1 MKKSKYDRLIKKT
14 PTEPVEVSVR
24 IRQLDDENQPKCVR
38 VVDGNVLQ
46 LIGPPNDTRSGDF
59 KFSDIYSEAVNQK
72 ILFENVASPMVEDLI
87 DGKNGLLF
95 TYGVTNSGKT
105 YTMTGTVEEPGF
117 LPRCL
122 DMIFNSLGE
131 AQAPKYTFI
140 RDNVNGFEVNN
151 NSSKYHISKDLLD
164 NIVKT
169 PKARRNASRYDLEY
183 RQSKN
188 VKKDYKYAIFMSYI
202 EIYNDFVYDLLG
214 EVLPNQYGRYKN
226 PPALRLREDRD
237 RCVYVSECSEVEIK
251 TTEDAFVL
259 LQHGQERK
267 KIASN
272 QLNSE
277 SSRSHSILTIRLVQ
291 APLDPMGEEIL
302 PEKSLINVSQLSLVD
317 LAGSER
323 SSRTGTYRGKR
334 LQESGNIN
342 CSLMTLRRCL
352 EQLRYNQQNQT
363 NEHVKYRNSKL
374 THLFKRFFEG
384 YGKVKMVV
392 CINPCLDEFEEN
404 LHVMQF
410 SEVASLVEVKKA
422 DKYNVDK
429 ETIKKKL
436 QAIQELKRK
445 NESENNRKHK
455 TNRALK
461 KRTALKIY
469 PSLSLDTCSSKASVS
484 SDVSPLP
491 SNPSNALFV
500 NQNSNNFTV
509 FDDFPSTDLLSC
521 DDGKT
526 ILNLISYLKCKV
538 KSYKKNFSKA
548 DKIGKLFQTNL
559 NMLVKNQRQLDS
571 ELKEKIIEL
580 TKSNKNV
587 EKFERQIRK
596 LESKNQVLTKTTKV
610 FESENKTLLD
620 QVSEAHLKIKSSE
633 TDIRRI
639 ETKIN
644 GAVASTRAK
653 IEKVCKK
660 RVQDAR
666 ISAQEQIWAKNE
678 QLRQLMNIV
687 PPKSSCKGDSGEK
700 YFRAGVNQSASHIS
714 THSSVHKQSCT
725 FVPQATPR
733 TPIPT
738 PRSTRPFTCYSANSK
753 INSNKSGRS
762 YTSRSSKSNLS
773 KNRVGD
779 DGQITNTN
787 SKFSIKSRRSHSAE
801 PSSRAVEVPKLDIEK
816 SCENSNTRKNRS
828 LKKTGKTKIQNG
840 CPPVVNHKNSANKT
854 GNWLNH
860 LPNTTVPIDTIFQPS
875 IAKQK
880 RVSNPAPKDIA
891 LSDKYVLT
899 HQHETN
905 AGEIETQLYKGQVV
919 QTRTG
924 GHQVQFV
931 DIETLGQ
938 EDPKNFN
945 FSYHNDAGD
954 GNRRQKRSSSA
965 VDSEQSSWTDVETRC
980 AFGISSIT
988 AHVMDHQ
995 NPPKSKRSKN

>member
-1 MKKSKYDRLIKKT
+1 MKKSKYDRLLKKP

-24 IRQLDDENQPKCVR
+24 IRQLNDENQPKCVK
-38 VVDGNVLQ
+38 VVDGNVLR
-46 LIGPPNDTRSGDF
+46 LMGPPNDPRSGDF
-59 KFSDIYSEAVNQK
+59 KFSDIYSEAVNQQ

-105 YTMTGTVEEPGF
+105 YTMAGTVEEPGF
-117 LPRCL
+117 LPRSL
-122 DMIFNSLGE
+122 DMIFNSLGK
-131 AQAPKYTFI
+131 AQAPKYTFV

-151 NSSKYHISKDLLD
+151 KTSKPYFSKDLLD
-164 NIVKT
+164 TIAKT

-183 RQSKN
+183 RQSQN
-188 VKKDYKYAIFMSYI
+188 VKEDYRYAVFMSYI

-214 EVLPNQYGRYKN
+214 KAPPNQYGHYKN

-267 KIASN
+267 KVASN
-272 QLNSE
+272 QINAE

-302 PEKSLINVSQLSLVD
+302 TEKSLINVSQLSLVD

-352 EQLRYNQQNQT
+352 EQLRYNQQNQV

-422 DKYNVDK
+422 DKYSVDK

-436 QAIQELKRK
+436 QAIQEMKHKSESERKRK
-445 NESENNRKHK
+445 IMSNRS
-455 TNRALK
+455 LK

-469 PSLSLDTCSSKASVS
+469 PSLSIDTCSSKASMS

-500 NQNSNNFTV
+500 DQNFNNFTV
-509 FDDFPSTDLLSC
+509 FDDFPSTELLSC
-521 DDGKT
+521 DDDKT
-526 ILNLISYLKCKV
+526 IVNLISHLKCKV
-538 KSYKKNFSKA
+538 KSYKKNFLKS
-548 DKIGKLFQTNL
+548 DKMGKLFQNNL
-559 NMLVKNQRQLDS
+559 NMLVKNERRLDS
-571 ELKEKIIEL
+571 ELKDKVVDL
-580 TKSNKNV
+580 TKANKNV

-610 FESENKTLLD
+610 FESENKTLQD

-653 IEKVCKK
+653 IEKKCKK
-660 RVQDAR
+660 QVHDAR
-666 ISAQEQIWAKNE
+666 MSAQEQIWAKNE

-687 PPKSSCKGDSGEK
+687 PPKSNCRGDSGEQH
-700 YFRAGVNQSASHIS
+700 FESEINQSESHIS
-714 THSSVHKQSCT
+714 THRSAHKPSCT
-725 FVPQATPR
+725 FVPQPTPR

-738 PRSTRPFTCYSANSK
+738 PRSVRPIASYSA
-753 INSNKSGRS
+753 KSGRS
-762 YTSRSSKSNLS
+762 TSRSYKSNLS
-773 KNRVGD
+773 KNRVFD
-779 DGQITNTN
+779 DAQIPNTS
-787 SKFSIKSRRSHSAE
+787 SKISMKSRRSQSAE
-801 PSSRAVEVPKLDIEK
+801 PSSRPVEIPKLDFDK
-816 SCENSNTRKNRS
+816 SCENSNTRKSRS
-828 LKKTGKTKIQNG
+828 SKKTGKINLRND
-840 CPPVVNHKNSANKT
+840 CPPVANHKNSANKA
-854 GNWLNH
+854 GSWLNH
-860 LPNTTVPIDTIFQPS
+860 MPDTTVPIDTIFQPS

-891 LSDKYVLT
+891 RSDKYVLT

-905 AGEIETQLYKGQVV
+905 AGEIETQLFKGQVV

-931 DIETLGQ
+931 DVETLGQ
-938 EDPKNFN
+938 EDPKNI
-945 FSYHNDAGD
+945 SYGEEAGD
-954 GNRRQKRSSSA
+954 GNRRQKRPSSA
-965 VDSEQSSWTDVETRC
+965 IDSEQSSWTDVETRC
-980 AFGISSIT
+980 AYGISSMT
-988 AHVMDHQ
+988 ARVLDQQ
-995 NPPKSKRSKN
+995 NSPKTKRSKN